1 MKQEK
6 ILSIRLSPDGLSFW
20 TTGLSAKDTGS
31 TGQHTD
37 LWSRTPERHFAF
49 APDSPLTE
57 NIAAAFREIRAAQED
72 AVSMEIYPDTLA
84 NCIIPAEYSDPESI
98 DGYLAMNDI
107 QLKPGDAVFNA
118 PLDADTVS
126 LIVFDKEAV
135 HSLGSMSA
143 GQYSIKSPFSVND
156 THVEKYGAGK
166 RRRVCV
172 YLSPGNAYITVYE
185 GKSGSRLYMETFRW
199 ATAAD
204 ILYYISLLDKEFRL
218 GKSKLYLRGARCE
231 EVYGLLRKYF
241 RKSRCE

>member
-20 TTGLSAKDTGS
+20 TTGLSAKATGS
-31 TGQHTD
+31 TGRHTD
-37 LWSRTPERHFAF
+37 LWSRTPERNLAST
-49 APDSPLTE
+49 PDSSLTD
-57 NIAAAFREIRAAQED
+57 NIAAAFREIMAAQD
-72 AVSMEIYPDTLA
+72 AVVSMEIYPDTLA
-84 NCIIPAEYSDPESI
+84 NCIIPAEYFDQESAA
-98 DGYLAMNDI
+98 GYLAINNI
-107 QLKPGDAVFNA
+107 QIKPGDAVFNA

-126 LIVFDKEAV
+126 LIVFDNEAV
-135 HSLGSMSA
+135 HSLGGLFA

-156 THVEKYGAGK
+156 THIEKYGAGK
-166 RRRVCV
+166 RRRACV

-185 GKSGSRLYMETFRW
+185 GKSGSRLFMETFRW

-204 ILYYISLLDKEFRL
+204 ILYYISLLDKEFHL
-218 GKSKLYLRGARCE
+218 GKSKIYLRGARCE